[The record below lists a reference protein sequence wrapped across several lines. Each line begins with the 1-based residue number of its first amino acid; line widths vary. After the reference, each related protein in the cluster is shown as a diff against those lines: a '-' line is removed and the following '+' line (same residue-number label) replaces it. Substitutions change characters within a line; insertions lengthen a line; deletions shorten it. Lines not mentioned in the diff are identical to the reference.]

1 MQTLDLDVWRMTHDS
16 IDLNLSPSQ
25 LSHFRSFLP
34 PSSNLT
40 LFIPSLQDLI
50 DQSTPSEMDSKAV
63 WDVSTLS
70 TPFHDSYHSLE
81 EMDVFG
87 DELAAKFG
95 PLGIEVEKFS
105 VGQSWEGREIRG
117 WKARAKRDDKD
128 EDGESVER
136 EFVVQSGQHA
146 REVSSLPTYILYRN
160 RLWSFASMGPGADYD

>member
-1 MQTLDLDVWRMTHDS
+1 MLLSADQRQVLGLDVWRMTHES
-16 IDLNLSPSQ
+16 IDFNLSPSQ
-25 LSHFRSFLP
+25 LSHLQSFLP
-34 PSSNLT
+34 ESSNLT

-50 DQSTPSEMDSKAV
+50 DQSTPNEMEGQAI

-117 WKARAKRDDKD
+117 WKARTKKDDD
-128 EDGESVER
+128 DDGEEGVER

-146 REVSSLPTYILYRN
+146 REVSLL
-160 RLWSFASMGPGADYD
+160 LL